1 MFPARSYDQPM
12 VWTLFPSWQLRG
24 ILVELK
30 QPSEIFV
37 PQLNRL
43 WSSLFKRILFI
54 DNVQLMFYSSDYA
67 DGFCS
72 ITSMVV
78 CLVQFLFQRYVNI
91 CIMLFVAER
100 HMICPD
106 GSSFRGSLRIRDSP
120 QIDSWKT
127 IMISLFFSC
136 SVNFKNVSKNSF
148 EFVHKMLYWVCSA
161 GVVCFS
167 KRKKF
172 SDYIT
177 SILA

>member
-1 MFPARSYDQPM
+1 MINPWFE
-12 VWTLFPSWQLRG
+12 LFPSWQLRG

-54 DNVQLMFYSSDYA
+54 DNVQLMFYSSDYT

-106 GSSFRGSLRIRDSP
+106 GSSFRGSLRIRDLP

-148 EFVHKMLYWVCSA
+148 EFVHKMLY
-161 GVVCFS
+161 
-167 KRKKF
+167 
-172 SDYIT
+172 
-177 SILA
+177 